1 MSGDTA
7 DRSRLQIVERDVTP
21 ERPRIGV
28 VVGEGN
34 RARKGLLRFVLEG
47 EGFLVLAEA
56 STAVELVQAL
66 AVHRPDAVVLDDAIG
81 SIAVV
86 LTREM
91 SPDAKVVLV
100 WPSDLT
106 PINGDATVDPTQVLR
121 ELGPGRRARVRR
133 AGGGA
138 GVGDRSIDDVPT
150 AARPSPHPSAGMA
163 DVLPGPG
170 VARPRTIADDEAII
184 VDREPAPVLILPVTP
199 VVERDPQP

>member
-1 MSGDTA
+1 
-7 DRSRLQIVERDVTP
+7 VTS

-34 RARKGLLRFVLEG
+34 RARQGLLRFVLEG
-47 EGFLVLAEA
+47 EGFIVLAEA
-56 STAVELVQAL
+56 STPVELVQAL

-100 WPSDLT
+100 WPSDLA

-121 ELGPGRRARVRR
+121 ELGPAIEHACGVPEVEPASATVRSMTARQRP
-133 AGGGA
+133 
-138 GVGDRSIDDVPT
+138 DRH
-150 AARPSPHPSAGMA
+150 PHPSAGLA

-170 VARPRTIADDEAII
+170 VARPRAVADDDAIV
-184 VDREPAPVLILPVTP
+184 VDREPAPILILPVSP
-199 VVERDPQP
+199 IVEREPRP

>member
-1 MSGDTA
+1 M
-7 DRSRLQIVERDVTP
+7 TP
-21 ERPRIGV
+21 EVPRIGV

-91 SPDAKVVLV
+91 RPEAKVVLV

-106 PINGDATVDPTQVLR
+106 PINGDATVDPTEVLR
-121 ELGPGRRARVRR
+121 ELGPAVDH
-133 AGGGA
+133 AC
-138 GVGDRSIDDVPT
+138 GVP
-150 AARPSPHPSAGMA
+150 
-163 DVLPGPG
+163 
-170 VARPRTIADDEAII
+170 EE
-184 VDREPAPVLILPVTP
+184 EPASATVRSMTWPASSNKPPPRYFASMARSSSSEEELDAAVKLDAGCQLPVTSP
-199 VVERDPQP
+199 

>member
-1 MSGDTA
+1 
-7 DRSRLQIVERDVTP
+7 VERDVTP

-47 EGFLVLAEA
+47 EGFLVLADA
-56 STAVELVQAL
+56 SSAVELVQAL

-81 SIAVV
+81 GIAVV

-106 PINGDATVDPTQVLR
+106 PINGDATVDPTEVLR
-121 ELGPGRRARVRR
+121 ELGPAVERACGVPEVAPASATVRSMTPR
-133 AGGGA
+133 P
-138 GVGDRSIDDVPT
+138 RSE
-150 AARPSPHPSAGMA
+150 RHPHPSAGMA

-170 VARPRTIADDEAII
+170 VARPRRTDDDEPII

-199 VVERDPQP
+199 IVERDPRP

>member
-1 MSGDTA
+1 M
-7 DRSRLQIVERDVTP
+7 TP
-21 ERPRIGV
+21 EVPRIGV

-81 SIAVV
+81 SIAVA

-91 SPDAKVVLV
+91 RPDAKVVLV

-106 PINGDATVDPTQVLR
+106 PINGDATVDPTEVLR
-121 ELGPGRRARVRR
+121 ELGPAVEHACGVPEEEPASATVRSMTSHPR
-133 AGGGA
+133 P
-138 GVGDRSIDDVPT
+138 DRH
-150 AARPSPHPSAGMA
+150 PHPSAGMA

-170 VARPRTIADDEAII
+170 VARPRSVAHDEAVI
-184 VDREPAPVLILPVTP
+184 VDHEPAPILILPVTP
-199 VVERDPQP
+199 VVERDRQP

>member
-1 MSGDTA
+1 M
-7 DRSRLQIVERDVTP
+7 TP
-21 ERPRIGV
+21 EVPRIGV
-28 VVGEGN
+28 VVGEGD

-56 STAVELVQAL
+56 STSVELVQAL

-106 PINGDATVDPTQVLR
+106 PISGDATVDPTQVLR
-121 ELGPGRRARVRR
+121 ELGPAVEHACGVPEPEPESAIVHSMTSRARP
-133 AGGGA
+133 
-138 GVGDRSIDDVPT
+138 DRH
-150 AARPSPHPSAGMA
+150 AQPSAGMA

-170 VARPRTIADDEAII
+170 VARRRTITDDDVII

-199 VVERDPQP
+199 VVERDPRP